1 MDFLGLLVKFPS
13 KRPLNE
19 QERAHHLKQKQRL
32 NLNPHYQL
40 SVIKLNSTYLESV
53 DKWFG
58 WKGLLS
64 VLAIVIFCIFAATL
78 GFGAALWLLEA
89 AGVLPSTED
98 PMFLL
103 GNGLAMAA
111 VVACIGWGTWWLLKK
126 ESFAYTHYPM
136 RFNRKT
142 RMVHVFRP
150 GGTVLSVPWDEVF
163 FTLGHMP
170 QWNEWEVRGHVI
182 EADRTTVRE
191 SFALSYLGSMSPADA
206 ELGRTH
212 FSDQDFV
219 RAHWEFVRRFME
231 EGPQAVSSQVQFCMP
246 VSGRRELARVSM
258 ERAFANIAGANIVLY
273 WMLFPFCLAVG
284 LGRVLAVR
292 TSKIPRWPADV
303 EASCVIESNDPYAIE
318 GDARGE
324 RVAVFPGAARAAGV
338 MFTPKPAE
346 AKQAA
351 EPQKQSTR
359 AASYKR
365 RR

>member
-1 MDFLGLLVKFPS
+1 
-13 KRPLNE
+13 
-19 QERAHHLKQKQRL
+19 
-32 NLNPHYQL
+32 
-40 SVIKLNSTYLESV
+40 
-53 DKWFG
+53 
-58 WKGLLS
+58 
-64 VLAIVIFCIFAATL
+64 
-78 GFGAALWLLEA
+78 
-89 AGVLPSTED
+89 
-98 PMFLL
+98 
-103 GNGLAMAA
+103 MAA

-303 EASCVIESNDPYAIE
+303 EASCRSASAPLDQLRRELAPM
-318 GDARGE
+318 GLG
-324 RVAVFPGAARAAGV
+324 VAVPLGFNNTYALATRGDGAPRTLSGLAGQGGYKFGLSHEFIGRADGWPGLAAGEFV
-338 MFTPKPAE
+338 RQAE
-346 AKQAA
+346 LVA
-351 EPQKQSTR
+351 
-359 AASYKR
+359 
-365 RR
+365 

>member
-1 MDFLGLLVKFPS
+1 
-13 KRPLNE
+13 
-19 QERAHHLKQKQRL
+19 
-32 NLNPHYQL
+32 
-40 SVIKLNSTYLESV
+40 
-53 DKWFG
+53 
-58 WKGLLS
+58 
-64 VLAIVIFCIFAATL
+64 
-78 GFGAALWLLEA
+78 
-89 AGVLPSTED
+89 
-98 PMFLL
+98 
-103 GNGLAMAA
+103 
-111 VVACIGWGTWWLLKK
+111 
-126 ESFAYTHYPM
+126 
-136 RFNRKT
+136 
-142 RMVHVFRP
+142 
-150 GGTVLSVPWDEVF
+150 
-163 FTLGHMP
+163 
-170 QWNEWEVRGHVI
+170 
-182 EADRTTVRE
+182 
-191 SFALSYLGSMSPADA
+191 
-206 ELGRTH
+206 
-212 FSDQDFV
+212 
-219 RAHWEFVRRFME
+219 
-231 EGPQAVSSQVQFCMP
+231 MP

-273 WMLFPFCLAVG
+273 WMLLPFCLAVG